1 MGVLQNILN
10 CSGASSCEAPDVM
23 CFWYIPTKHS
33 GMFGSPASPHLFNC
47 GGGAKR
53 IGATSAIPSVP
64 LATHSTF
71 IVAQRLRDHESAA
84 RAYILSTPLIISSL
98 ATRWSHD
105 ACLTT
110 SRAALCPPSRPYAR
124 CVAISIAVRLCDACH

>member
-71 IVAQRLRDHESAA
+71 IVAQRLLDHESSCVVSAVSPMLGGS
-84 RAYILSTPLIISSL
+84 LSRYS
-98 ATRWSHD
+98 
-105 ACLTT
+105 CK
-110 SRAALCPPSRPYAR
+110 
-124 CVAISIAVRLCDACH
+124 AVRRLPP